1 MAASASVNPSTNRM
15 AVISM
20 ASTADREEVSARET
34 LAVVRDTIVVLGI
47 QVVFRTMMFL
57 RKLNY

>member
-1 MAASASVNPSTNRM
+1 MAASASVNPSTNQM
-15 AVISM
+15 AVIGM
-20 ASTADREEVSARET
+20 VSTADREEVSTRET
-34 LAVVRDTIVVLGI
+34 FAVVRDTIVVLGI

>member
-1 MAASASVNPSTNRM
+1 MSAIASVNPSTSQI
-15 AVISM
+15 AVIATANTANFEDASM
-20 ASTADREEVSARET
+20 RET

-47 QVVFRTMMFL
+47 QMVFRTMMFL

>member
-1 MAASASVNPSTNRM
+1 MAASASINPSTSQI
-15 AVISM
+15 AGV
-20 ASTADREEVSARET
+20 TAANTANFEGSSVRET
-34 LAVVRDTIVVLGI
+34 FTVVRDTIVVLGL

>member
-1 MAASASVNPSTNRM
+1 MAASASVNPSSNGM
-15 AVISM
+15 AAITM
-20 ASTADREEVSARET
+20 ARTADRGEVSTRET
-34 LAVVRDTIVVLGI
+34 IAVVRDTIVVLGI

>member
-1 MAASASVNPSTNRM
+1 MSAVASVNPTPNRM
-15 AVISM
+15 AVVTEGSS
-20 ASTADREEVSARET
+20 ADLEKVSTRET
-34 LAVVRDTIVVLGI
+34 LAVVRDTIVVLGL

>member
-1 MAASASVNPSTNRM
+1 MSASASVNPSTNRM
-15 AVISM
+15 AEISL
-20 ASTADREEVSARET
+20 ASTAEHEEVSTRET
-34 LAVVRDTIVVLGI
+34 LAAVRDTIIVLGI